1 MAGVGIKLNR
11 IFNKRTLATSLYGIA
26 CSIGYTIAP
35 MLVIIGGLLVMYE
48 LLGFDSVP
56 MVERELFSCT
66 VLYIFIFAL
75 LTCSPFNSVLSKY
88 VADHI
93 YTEEYDDIRPC
104 IFFGLFCCM
113 GTAALMGI
121 PFYLRVHLVGGV
133 PLYYV
138 FTSFMCFLGLSL
150 VFCAMIF
157 SSILKAYTYIST
169 CYVLGMVLAVLLSVI
184 FRYLLHFS
192 IPYSMLLALSI
203 AFLFIAVMLMS
214 RTLKYFKANS
224 YRVKPILKT
233 FRRYWRLGA
242 ANFLYSFGMFV
253 HNFVFWLH
261 PWRMVVLDSYV
272 CNQPYDMATCIAM
285 FTNIS
290 ASTFF
295 IARVEMHFHERYADY
310 MNAVIGGKLDTIEK
324 AKNRMFRTLSTQL
337 LSLVRLQFCVTIVI
351 YLLARIFMPSLGCS
365 GLTMQMYPLMAV
377 GYFIS
382 ALYYALLLYL
392 YYFND
397 LSGAAIS
404 ALIFAGVAFAGAVI
418 SMKLP
423 VLWYGTGFTLAA
435 FCAFTFAYFRLRW
448 IERHLDTF
456 IFCRGSIL
464 DKGVGEK
471 PPSLVFSRTSTCQ

>member
-11 IFNKRTLATSLYGIA
+11 IFNKRTLASSLYGIA

-35 MLVIIGGLLVMYE
+35 MLVVIGGLMLMYE
-48 LLGFDSVP
+48 ILGFDTVP

-66 VLYIFIFAL
+66 ILYIFIFAL
-75 LTCSPFNSVLSKY
+75 LTTAPFNSILSKY
-88 VADHI
+88 MADHI
-93 YTEEYDDIRPC
+93 YTEDYDDIRPC
-104 IFFGLFCCM
+104 IFFGLICCLM
-113 GTAALMGI
+113 TAALLSI
-121 PFYLRVHLVGGV
+121 PFYLHVHFAGGV
-133 PLYYV
+133 PVYYV
-138 FTSFMCFLGLSL
+138 FTSFMCFLGLAL

-157 SSILKAYTYIST
+157 SSILKAYFFISMCYI
-169 CYVLGMVLAVLLSVI
+169 LGMLLSV
-184 FRYLLHFS
+184 LLALLFHHVLGFS
-192 IPYSMLLALSI
+192 IPYSMLLALTVG
-203 AFLFIAVMLMS
+203 FLFIAIAQMA

-224 YRVKPILKT
+224 YRFRPILKV
-233 FRRYWRLGA
+233 FKRYWRLGA
-242 ANFLYSFGMFV
+242 ANFLYSLGMFI
-253 HNFVFWLH
+253 HNFVFWAH
-261 PWRMVVLDSYV
+261 PWRMVVVNSYV

-290 ASTFF
+290 SSTFF

-310 MNAVIGGKLDTIEK
+310 MNAIIGGKLDTIEK

-351 YLLARIFMPSLGCS
+351 YLLARIFMPALGCS
-365 GLTMQMYPLMAV
+365 GLTMQIYPLMAV

-382 ALYYALLLYL
+382 SLYYALMLYL

-404 ALIFAGVAFAGAVI
+404 ALVFAGVAFLGSIV
-418 SMKLP
+418 SLHLP
-423 VLWYGTGFTLAA
+423 VMWYGTGFTLAA
-435 FCAFTFAYFRLRW
+435 FCAFTFSYFRLRW

-464 DKGVGEK
+464 DKGVGPK
-471 PPSLVFSRTSTCQ
+471 PPALVFSR